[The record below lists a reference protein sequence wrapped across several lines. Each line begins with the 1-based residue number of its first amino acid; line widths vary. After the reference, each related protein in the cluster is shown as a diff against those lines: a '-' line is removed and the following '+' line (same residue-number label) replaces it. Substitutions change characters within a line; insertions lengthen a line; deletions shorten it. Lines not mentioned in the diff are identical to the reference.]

1 MLREIKNMS
10 SRAISPDQG
19 ENPIMADTEVKKII
33 CSSCGAEFEDTLP
46 KCPYCGSLNYK
57 GAEAE
62 YLGKLESMRQDMQQ
76 LEQVPEKELKKKLK
90 KKQKFV
96 IKLLIILAALA
107 AILAVIVFRA
117 QYIEPRDARADYLWE
132 KENFPVLDRL
142 YREQDFEGLTEFY
155 EQAVIED
162 RTIGRWEHSGI
173 FTRLMSCRNARE
185 YLALE
190 QSGETLRDYQE
201 TQLLDDYWIL
211 RGLEYSRGMTEED
224 KEYIRPYVE
233 ATLNSLADRYTFT
246 AEEEKKFEDSLRNNY
261 GYPRY
266 EDCEEYI
273 KKHNE

>member
-117 QYIEPRDARADYLWE
+117 QYIGT
-132 KENFPVLDRL
+132 
-142 YREQDFEGLTEFY
+142 QG
-155 EQAVIED
+155 
-162 RTIGRWEHSGI
+162 
-173 FTRLMSCRNARE
+173 C
-185 YLALE
+185 
-190 QSGETLRDYQE
+190 QSGLSVGKRKLPGSGPVIPGAGLRRTDR
-201 TQLLDDYWIL
+201 IL
-211 RGLEYSRGMTEED
+211 
-224 KEYIRPYVE
+224 
-233 ATLNSLADRYTFT
+233 
-246 AEEEKKFEDSLRNNY
+246 
-261 GYPRY
+261 
-266 EDCEEYI
+266 
-273 KKHNE
+273 

>member
-132 KENFPVLDRL
+132 KENFRFWTG
-142 YREQDFEGLTEFY
+142 YTGS
-155 EQAVIED
+155 
-162 RTIGRWEHSGI
+162 RTSK
-173 FTRLMSCRNARE
+173 
-185 YLALE
+185 
-190 QSGETLRDYQE
+190 D
-201 TQLLDDYWIL
+201 
-211 RGLEYSRGMTEED
+211 
-224 KEYIRPYVE
+224 
-233 ATLNSLADRYTFT
+233 
-246 AEEEKKFEDSLRNNY
+246 
-261 GYPRY
+261 
-266 EDCEEYI
+266 
-273 KKHNE
+273 